1 MFSSQYMHG
10 IYHSFS
16 IWYFLF
22 ILGISSYIL
31 TILLITLTDS
41 CCQYDLRVHVCF
53 INMQFLKKRYAQKMY
68 LFINRCSHIHERD
81 IWWIIDYF
89 EAILPHFTIFIHC
102 RKPMVSLAE
111 AYWPYS
117 LIIFIFYKLFSINQ
131 WGSRT
136 LQYLEV

>member
-1 MFSSQYMHG
+1 M
-10 IYHSFS
+10 
-16 IWYFLF
+16 
-22 ILGISSYIL
+22 

-53 INMQFLKKRYAQKMY
+53 INMQFLKKRYAQKIY
-68 LFINRCSHIHERD
+68 LFINRCSHIHESD

-102 RKPMVSLAE
+102 WKPMVSLAE

-117 LIIFIFYKLFSINQ
+117 LIIFFLMNYSQSTNEEAERFNTWRYKNKIDLPDVQIFFCITMHAYSVF
-131 WGSRT
+131 
-136 LQYLEV
+136 

>member
-1 MFSSQYMHG
+1 M
-10 IYHSFS
+10 
-16 IWYFLF
+16 
-22 ILGISSYIL
+22 

-53 INMQFLKKRYAQKMY
+53 INMQFLKKRYAQKIY
-68 LFINRCSHIHERD
+68 LFINRCSHIHESD

-111 AYWPYS
+111 VYWPYS

-131 WGSRT
+131 WMRKQNASILGGIKIKLIYQT
-136 LQYLEV
+136 CKYFFV